1 MYTGIETSH
10 GVPYT
15 CAIFVL
21 IKESEIERWCAVK
34 EKLFIFLSFVFSLE
48 KHKIDSLDGL

>member
-21 IKESEIERWCAVK
+21 IKESERERWCAVK